1 MQLVYDKLQGHITLF
16 QDQTRFLRIWR
27 VLSLLRAVLVSLAWF
42 IVSLRPGTD
51 RLTKNLSQT
60 EVTWGDKDENN
71 INMTVTK
78 ENGFTRA

>member
-1 MQLVYDKLQGHITLF
+1 M
-16 QDQTRFLRIWR
+16 
-27 VLSLLRAVLVSLAWF
+27 LSLLRAVLVSLAWF